1 MRVDSTLR
9 DISFSVKQLL
19 LALDNRLT
27 VEENLA
33 PEGEAGQ
40 ILTSR
45 GANLPPHWQ
54 SVESVFTAGVSSV
67 FGRTGDVTAQMGD
80 YQFNQITAKPT
91 TISGYGITDAYTK
104 TEVDVLLAALS
115 LDDLDDVV
123 ITTPVVKEVLRHNG
137 TNWVNAQLAFS
148 DLSGSIADGQV
159 PESAVTQHEAA
170 LSIGWSQLTSVP
182 TTLAGYGITDAY
194 TKSATDTLLAA
205 KADSATTLAGYGI
218 TDAYTKSAVDAL
230 LAALT
235 TGDLT
240 DWPADASGVLTND
253 GAGTLTWEAAGSGGD
268 LDDLGDVVITSA
280 TAKDLLAFDG
290 TDWVNQAIDAS
301 YVGAGT
307 FGSGTYVFDSNA
319 LVDVL
324 STSTDPIPVKILG
337 YATGDAWVG
346 AIGFYDDAAAT
357 RYGYVGKGS
366 VSDADMWL
374 TANVGNIKL
383 FAPAVLPQ
391 ASVSQDFG
399 SDTLWWENAYVKQHF
414 VGDATGQSLANLA
427 KELIHFDGHQTSD
440 AVQGISWSWGSAPA
454 NAQAKVIVQMS
465 GAYGSKMYFMTTNSF
480 ATGAQTAMLIDHLG
494 VISINRSTGKLIP
507 ATDGVQALGDS
518 SHLWD
523 AVYSEKYF
531 GKNNIVCGS
540 GTINSATATLTINC
554 TAVTANSCIF
564 LQITDLTTSPTTVL
578 KVTAKI
584 VGTSFTVWRDLSVS
598 TNSVSF
604 RWFLIDSV

>member
-1 MRVDSTLR
+1 M
-9 DISFSVKQLL
+9 I
-19 LALDNRLT
+19 LDNVVRSERRSIEQIIRALT
-27 VEENLA
+27 NNLTARDNLA
-33 PEGEAGQ
+33 PDGTLGQVLMSNGPGRVPSFQDLPTPPDPTEETGEIDASRIVGTIAEARLQGQ
-40 ILTSR
+40 YRGITSVDETAVTEHEAALSIGWTQLT
-45 GANLPPHWQ
+45 G
-54 SVESVFTAGVSSV
+54 T
-67 FGRTGDVTAQMGD
+67 
-80 YQFNQITAKPT
+80 PT
-91 TISGYGITDAYTK
+91 TIAGYGITDAYTK
-104 TEVDVLLAALS
+104 TEVDALLDALS
-115 LDDLDDVV
+115 FADID
-123 ITTPVVKEVLRHNG
+123 
-137 TNWVNAQLAFS
+137 
-148 DLSGSIADGQV
+148 GSIADAQV

-240 DWPADASGVLTND
+240 DWPADAAGVLTND

-319 LVDVL
+319 IVKILA
-324 STSTDPIPVKILG
+324 TSTDPVVLKIIG

-346 AIGFYDDAAAT
+346 ALGFYDSGAAT

-366 VSDADMWL
+366 NSDADMWL

-383 FAPAVLPQ
+383 FAPAIVPQ
-391 ASVSQDFG
+391 ASASQDFG
-399 SDTLWWENAYVKQHF
+399 SDSLWWENAYIKQHF

-427 KELIHFDGHQTSD
+427 KELIHFDGHQTAD
-440 AVQGISWSWGSAPA
+440 DVQGISWSWGSAPA

>member
-218 TDAYTKSAVDAL
+218 TDAYTKTAVDAL

-240 DWPADASGVLTND
+240 DWPADAAGVLTND
-253 GAGTLTWEAAGSGGD
+253 GAGTLTWEAAGGGGAVSSVFTRTGAVVAASGD
-268 LDDLGDVVITSA
+268 YDIS
-280 TAKDLLAFDG
+280 
-290 TDWVNQAIDAS
+290 QID
-301 YVGAGT
+301 AGT
-307 FGSGTYVFDSNA
+307 FQVDDFTLPDGAQIIGTASTTNWHPFS
-319 LVDVL
+319 LV
-324 STSTDPIPVKILG
+324 
-337 YATGDAWVG
+337 GDAVGDGWVG
-346 AIGFYDDAAAT
+346 AIPFFDSALT
-357 RYGYVGKGS
+357 RYGYVGKDNS
-366 VSDADMWL
+366 AN
-374 TANVGNIKL
+374 ANVTL
-383 FAPAVLPQ
+383 MAQ
-391 ASVSQDFG
+391 QG
-399 SDTLWWENAYVKQHF
+399 SLHLYAGFDAGDSIIYGHADYIYKDAIGGVGHALSALAAEEFHF
-414 VGDATGQSLANLA
+414 L
-427 KELIHFDGHQTSD
+427 GHQTSD
-440 AVQGISWSWGSAPA
+440 NVEGLSWAWGSVPA

-465 GAYGSKMYFMTTNSF
+465 GSYGSKMYFMTTNSF